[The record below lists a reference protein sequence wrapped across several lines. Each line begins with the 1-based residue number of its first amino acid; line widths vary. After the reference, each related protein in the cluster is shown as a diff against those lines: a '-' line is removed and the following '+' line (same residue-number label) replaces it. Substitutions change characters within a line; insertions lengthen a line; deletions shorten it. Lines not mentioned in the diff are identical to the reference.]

1 MEQSQIADPA
11 LAETVLAEEE
21 PVNAAPRQLP
31 FAFANRHRLVVE
43 PGEGPQRC
51 FHTAETPLAALIE
64 ARRFLG
70 AELLLEQVSPEQ
82 LELRLGEL
90 YQQSSQANMELME
103 QIGDEVDLFKLV
115 EELPENED
123 LLVAEGDAPIIRLIN
138 ALLTEAIKEGASD
151 IHIEPYE
158 KRLSVRLRVDGVLR
172 EVLSP
177 NYKLAALLISRIKVM
192 AKLDIAEKRVP
203 QDGRTA
209 LRIGGRA
216 LDVRVST
223 LPSSYGERVVL
234 RLLDKQTARL
244 SLEDLGMPEKVHK
257 QFRRLLLQPNGII
270 LVTGPTGS
278 GKTTTLYAGLG
289 MLNQRSRNILTVE
302 DPIEYAI
309 DGVGQTQVNTRAG
322 MTFAKGLRAMLR
334 QDPDVLMIGEIRDY
348 ETAEVAIQASMTG
361 HLVLSTLHTN
371 SAAGAITRLRDIG
384 IDAYLVASSL
394 KGVMAQR
401 LVRRLCKQCRQAA
414 PMTAEEAQ
422 MLSAPHLEGSECFH
436 GRGCEACNHTGYR
449 GRVGVY
455 ELVVMDSALAQL
467 INEQAGEVQIQQHL
481 QTRMSS
487 LLEEAHRLV
496 GQGVTSVSEVL
507 RTIRSD

>member
-1 MEQSQIADPA
+1 MDRPLSADLDPSSD
-11 LAETVLAEEE
+11 
-21 PVNAAPRQLP
+21 APPRPLQLP
-31 FAFANRHRLVVE
+31 FGFANKHRLMVL
-43 PGEGPQRC
+43 PQGEQLRC
-51 FHTAETPLAALIE
+51 LYTEQTPLAALLE
-64 ARRFLG
+64 AQRYMD
-70 AELLLEQVSPEQ
+70 AELCLERVTPEQ
-82 LELRLGEL
+82 LELRLGEH
-90 YQQSSQANMELME
+90 YQQSTQANMQLME

-123 LLVAEGDAPIIRLIN
+123 LLAAEGDAPIIRLIN

-158 KRLSVRLRVDGVLR
+158 KRLSVRLRIDGVLR

-209 LRIGGRA
+209 LRIAGRA

-244 SLEDLGMPEKVHK
+244 SLSDLGMPDTVHQ
-257 QFRRLLLQPNGII
+257 QFKRLLLQPNGII

-278 GKTTTLYAGLG
+278 GKTTSLYAGLG
-289 MLNQRSRNILTVE
+289 MLNERSRNILTVE

-334 QDPDVLMIGEIRDY
+334 QDPDVLMIGEIRDF
-348 ETAEVAIQASMTG
+348 ETAEVAIQASLTG

-384 IDAYLVASSL
+384 VDGYLVASSL

-401 LVRRLCKQCRQAA
+401 LVRRLCHHCREAA
-414 PMTAEEAQ
+414 QIDAEEAL
-422 MLSAPHLEGSECFH
+422 MLSDPQLEGAACYH
-436 GRGCEACNHTGYR
+436 GRGCEQCNHTGYR

-455 ELVVMDSALAQL
+455 ELVVMDSALAEL
-467 INEQAGEVQIQQHL
+467 INQQAGEVQIQQHL
-481 QTRMSS
+481 EGRMRT
-487 LLEEAHRLV
+487 LMDEARALV
-496 GQGVTSVSEVL
+496 GNGTTSVSEVL